1 MRAPR
6 YLLWLTLLSQV
17 SCKEPKLF
25 VSHAEPRLN
34 MAGKR
39 MRIVAIDCGIKANI
53 IRYFMSK
60 GVELLLVPWDH
71 DISKEQYDGLF
82 VSNGPG
88 DPTKCVATIK
98 HLKAIL
104 DTPDCGETGKP
115 VFGICMGN
123 QLLALAAGCK
133 TYKMKY
139 GNRGANQPCID
150 TRTNRCY
157 ITAQHDGMLNV
168 PSPARS
174 PCGRPPPPRPHP
186 LARGCPGP
194 EKSGLGA
201 RMPEAPCR
209 PAA

>member
-1 MRAPR
+1 M
-6 YLLWLTLLSQV
+6 TI
-17 SCKEPKLF
+17 E
-25 VSHAEPRLN
+25 RL
-34 MAGKR
+34 R
-39 MRIVAIDCGIKANI
+39 VALERSTPI
-53 IRYFMSK
+53 F
-60 GVELLLVPWDH
+60 
-71 DISKEQYDGLF
+71 DICL
-82 VSNGPG
+82 
-88 DPTKCVATIK
+88 
-98 HLKAIL
+98 
-104 DTPDCGETGKP
+104 
-115 VFGICMGN
+115 GN

-194 EKSGLGA
+194 EKSGLCA